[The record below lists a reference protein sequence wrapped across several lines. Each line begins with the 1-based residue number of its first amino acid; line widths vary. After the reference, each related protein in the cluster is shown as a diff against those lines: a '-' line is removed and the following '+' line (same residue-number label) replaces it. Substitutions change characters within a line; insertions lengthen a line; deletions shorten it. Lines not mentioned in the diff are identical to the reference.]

1 MNYYHNGSSDVI
13 QTLVDLNQHLNEEL
27 NKDSLDNEKILKLR
41 QQILMKGIQMSTI
54 FSYPNHN
61 LKF

>member
-1 MNYYHNGSSDVI
+1 MNYYHNESSDVI

-54 FSYPNHN
+54 LSYPNHN

>member
-54 FSYPNHN
+54 LAYPNHN

>member
-1 MNYYHNGSSDVI
+1 MNYYNNSSSDVI

-54 FSYPNHN
+54 LSHPNHN